1 MARPVMQL
9 HQDPAKLELL
19 AQVSKRVDDGIDTDQ
34 DTRNFTQ
41 QLFARVSLE
50 ELEQTPAGILAA
62 ISANM
67 AEYFRYRRPG
77 QALVRVYNPE
87 EDKHGWTSPHTVV
100 ELITDDMPFLVDSAS
115 LAVTEMGLTIHMIV
129 HPVIWVSRDPAG
141 ELVQLLERGAEE
153 GKPEALMHVQVDRCV
168 ERKQLERLRNRVEQ
182 TLEDVRL
189 AVEDWRP
196 MQKRTREVAAQLPDL
211 IGDVDPDHLEEA
223 QAFLEWLANDHFTF
237 LGFREYEVVD
247 ADGEREMHIV
257 ESSGLGI
264 LRKITEDH
272 KPRKLRSL
280 SQGALQTE
288 TKPEPVLVTKTNAR
302 STVHRSGY
310 MDYIGVLSYDGAGRV
325 IGEFRI
331 LGLFTSGAYNRRCID
346 TPLLRRKVNTVLERS
361 GLRLVSHEGKALLHI
376 METLPRDEVFQS
388 NPDQLFELATG
399 ILDLRERPH
408 TRLFVR
414 RERFGRFY
422 SCLVFI
428 PRDRFN
434 TENRRKIQAILKRG
448 LKGEHLDFAV
458 QVSESNLA
466 RLHVTIRPK
475 RGVQPDI
482 DIAALEKR
490 IVNAVRSWHEDL
502 KQTLI
507 QRHGERRGLELSDQ
521 FGNVFPVSYMDEV
534 SPWVA
539 SFDVDNAVA
548 LSHPNDLRTS
558 LYRPRKRRLKYLLR
572 FKLFKYGDPLHLSS
586 ILPILEDLGL
596 KVVNERP
603 YQLVLKDGDKLWIQ
617 DFDVLPA
624 QNKMPDLDVSGKPLK
639 EAFSRVWQGD
649 LESDGFNRL
658 ILHTGLRWRQVALV
672 RAYCRYLLQTRLP
685 FSQAYMEQAVNR
697 YPRLT
702 RLLIGLLEV
711 TFAPDQRSLRK
722 ALQYLRYDLQIDTE
736 AECGGE
742 SACLQIREAIRGEM
756 TEVHGQ
762 DDDRIMRALVELA
775 QATVRTNYFCHG
787 ETESY
792 PDYLCFKI
800 DSGRVSELPRPK
812 PYREIWVYSPRV
824 EGIHLRGGPV
834 ARGGL
839 RWSDRRED
847 FRTEVLGLMKAQN
860 VKNTMIV
867 PVGAKGGFVVRKPP
881 EEDRE
886 ALMAEAM
893 HCYRS
898 FIHGLLDIT
907 DNLVDGEIVSPSRVK
922 RLDDDDAYLVVAA
935 DKGTASFSDIAN
947 SIAEEHGFWL
957 GDAFASG
964 GSHGYDHK
972 KMGITAKGAWESVK
986 RHFRELG
993 LDTQSEPFTVVGIG
1007 DMAGDVFG
1015 NGMLL
1020 SPHIK
1025 LQAAFNHMH
1034 IFIDPDPDPSIGYKE
1049 RQRLFELERSTWEDY
1064 EESLISKGGGVWSR
1078 KAKHIDLSSEVRE
1091 WLGLE
1096 SESLTPQELIR
1107 QLLRA
1112 PADLLWNGGI
1122 GTYVKASS
1130 ESHVDVGDR
1139 ANDAVRVDGCEL
1151 RCRVVGEGGNL
1162 GLTQAA
1168 RVEYALNGGRVNAD
1182 FIDNSAGVDCSD
1194 HEVNIKILLDL
1205 VGREQ
1210 GLGFDTRND
1219 LLERMTGE
1227 VESLVLRSN
1236 YLQNQALSQMQRLAV
1251 DRLGA
1256 TMHLIASLEGS
1267 GYLDRKLEGLPDND
1281 TIQERAVHGLGLTR
1295 PELAVLLSYSK
1306 IALYQELLGSGVP
1319 EDSYLRLDL
1328 AGYFPQPLQDA
1339 YEEVMERHPLRR
1351 EIIATSVTNS
1361 MVNRMGASFVT
1372 RVREDTGADNA
1383 AIAKAYTIAREVFE
1397 SRRFWREIEM
1407 LDGKV
1412 AAAVQLDALHEMWD
1426 VVRHATRWLLN
1437 RPGVGRLDIQQQV
1450 SRFAPGIHELREVLD
1465 TVIPESQ
1472 RGNYEQT
1479 RDHYRDAGF
1488 PDALARETAL
1498 LRFTHVGLDIVDEAS
1513 CQELPVP
1520 DVLST
1525 YFRVGEALDIGWL
1538 REQIETLSTHG
1549 TWDAHARGHLR
1560 NDLTTQ
1566 HRALTNLA
1574 LRMCASDR
1582 DGDSVD
1588 TWLDIHREPIERARQ
1603 LFGEMRNL
1611 PAMDL
1616 ASATVAVR
1624 SLAQLVTA
1632 CE

>member
-19 AQVSKRVDDGIDTDQ
+19 AEVSKRVDDGIRTDQ

-50 ELEQTPAGILAA
+50 ELEGTPAQTLAA
-62 ISANM
+62 IASNM
-67 AEYFRYRRPG
+67 AEYFRCRRPG
-77 QALVRVYNPE
+77 QPLIRVYNPE
-87 EDKHGWTSPHTVV
+87 EDKHGWTSSHTVV
-100 ELITDDMPFLVDSAS
+100 ELITDDMPFLVDSVS
-115 LAVTEMGLTIHMIV
+115 LALTELGLTIHMIV

-141 ELVQLLERGAEE
+141 ALMQLLERGAEE

-168 ERKQLERLRNRVEQ
+168 GLKKLERLRDRVAQ

-211 IGDVDPDHLEEA
+211 IGEVDTDDLEEA
-223 QAFLEWLANDHFTF
+223 QAFLEWLADDHFTF

-247 ADGEREMHIV
+247 VDGEREMHIV
-257 ESSGLGI
+257 DDSGLGI
-264 LRKITEDH
+264 LRRVVGDH

-280 SQGALQTE
+280 SEGALQTE
-288 TKPEPVLVTKTNAR
+288 RKPESVLVTKTNAR
-302 STVHRSGY
+302 STVHRAGY
-310 MDYIGVLSYDGAGRV
+310 MDYIGVLRYDDTGRV
-325 IGEFRI
+325 IGEYRI

-388 NPDQLFELATG
+388 NSDELFELATG

-408 TRLFVR
+408 TKLFLR

-434 TENRRKIQAILKRG
+434 TENRIKIQDILKRG

-475 RGVQPDI
+475 AGVKPDI
-482 DIAALEKR
+482 DVAALEKR

-502 KQTLI
+502 KQALI
-507 QRHGERRGLELSDQ
+507 QRHGEMRGLELFDEM
-521 FGNVFPVSYMDEV
+521 GNAFPVSYMDEV

-539 SFDVDNAVA
+539 SFDVDHAVA

-558 LYRPRKRRLKYLLR
+558 LYRPRKRRSQNLLR

-603 YQLVLKDGDKLWIQ
+603 YQLTLKDGGTLWIQ
-617 DFDVLPA
+617 DFDVLPSN
-624 QNKMPDLDVSGKPLK
+624 NKLPDLDVSGKQLK
-639 EAFSRVWQGD
+639 EAFARVWRGD
-649 LESDGFNRL
+649 VESDGFNRL
-658 ILHTGLRWRQVALV
+658 ILHTGLEWRQVALV

-685 FSQAYMEQAVNR
+685 FSQAYMEQAVDR
-697 YPRLT
+697 YARLT

-711 TFAPDQRSLRK
+711 EFAPDQAALRK
-722 ALQYLRYDLQIDTE
+722 ALRTLRHDDEVKAGDDTD
-736 AECGGE
+736 
-742 SACLQIREAIRGEM
+742 RETLRGEIRSAIAGEM
-756 TEVHGQ
+756 AEVHGQ

-775 QATVRTNYFCHG
+775 GATLRTNYFCR
-787 ETESY
+787 TEGDSY
-792 PDYLCFKI
+792 PGYLCFKI
-800 DSGRVSELPRPK
+800 DSAQVSELPRPK
-812 PYREIWVYSPRV
+812 PFREIWVYSPRV
-824 EGIHLRGGPV
+824 EGVHLRGGPV

-881 EEDRE
+881 EKDRD
-886 ALMAEAM
+886 ALMAEAV
-893 HCYRS
+893 HCYRD

-907 DNLVDGEIVSPSRVK
+907 DNLIDGEIVPPARVK

-947 SIAEEHGFWL
+947 AVAEEHGFWL

-972 KMGITAKGAWESVK
+972 IMGITAKGAWESVK

-1025 LQAAFNHMH
+1025 LKAAFNHMH
-1034 IFIDPDPDPSIGYKE
+1034 IFIDPDPDVSSSYRE
-1049 RQRLFELERSTWEDY
+1049 RERLFGLQGSTWEDY
-1064 EESLISKGGGVWSR
+1064 ESSLISKGGGVWSR
-1078 KAKHIDLSSEVRE
+1078 KAKRIDLSAEVRE
-1091 WLGLE
+1091 WLGVE
-1096 SESLTPQELIR
+1096 TESLTPQELIR
-1107 QLLRA
+1107 ELLRA
-1112 PADLLWNGGI
+1112 PVDLLWNGGI
-1122 GTYVKASS
+1122 GTYVKAGS

-1139 ANDAVRVDGCEL
+1139 SNDAVRVDACEL

-1168 RVEYALNGGRVNAD
+1168 RVEYALNGGRINAD

-1205 VGREQ
+1205 VRREHE
-1210 GLGFDTRND
+1210 LDFDARNN
-1219 LLERMTGE
+1219 LLERMTEE
-1227 VESLVLRSN
+1227 VETLVLRSN

-1256 TMHLIASLEGS
+1256 TMHLMVSLERG
-1267 GYLDRKLEGLPDND
+1267 GYLDRGLEGLPDNE

-1306 IALYQELLGSGVP
+1306 IALYQELLDSGVP
-1319 EDSYLRLDL
+1319 EDPYLRMDL
-1328 AGYFPQPLQDA
+1328 AGYFPKPLQESYKD
-1339 YEEVMERHPLRR
+1339 VMERHPLRR

-1397 SRRFWREIEM
+1397 SRRFWYEVEM
-1407 LDGKV
+1407 LDAKV
-1412 AAAVQLDALHEMWD
+1412 AAEVQLDALHEMWD

-1465 TVIPESQ
+1465 TAIPESQ
-1472 RGNYEQT
+1472 RSNYEQG
-1479 RDHYRDAGF
+1479 RDYYLKAGF
-1488 PDALARETAL
+1488 TEALARETAL

-1513 CQELPVP
+1513 CQELPVR
-1520 DVLST
+1520 DVLAT
-1525 YFRVGEALDIGWL
+1525 YFRIGEALDISWL
-1538 REQIETLSTHG
+1538 REQIETLPTHG
-1549 TWDAHARGHLR
+1549 AWDAHARGHLR

-1574 LRMCASDR
+1574 LRMCASHPEGDR
-1582 DGDSVD
+1582 VE
-1588 TWLDIHREPIERARQ
+1588 TWLEIHREPIQRTRQ
-1603 LFGEMRNL
+1603 LLGEMRNL

-1616 ASATVAVR
+1616 ASVTVAVR